1 MNSLFNS
8 KDNSLTAVA
17 PDEIL
22 QYCLENL
29 PETVFHSCYGE
40 KCIFYNPE
48 NKLKHGI
55 YVLTIK
61 EKDGNND
68 KSSNLNREGIY
79 RINFGIK
86 KNTFIN
92 QFEFIPARPL
102 KGNTVDMQY
111 DFSTLN
117 KLIPHPVYSYMAW
130 VCILNPDKN
139 SFNNIKKFINESY
152 ECAKEKYNK
161 KTKI

>member
-1 MNSLFNS
+1 MHKITS
-8 KDNSLTAVA
+8 
-17 PDEIL
+17 DEIL
-22 QYCLENL
+22 SYCIKNL
-29 PETVFHSCYGE
+29 WGTVFRSCYGE

-79 RINFGIK
+79 RVNFGVT

-92 QFEFIPARPL
+92 KFGFIPNRHL
-102 KGNTVDMQY
+102 KGNTVDMHY
-111 DFSTLN
+111 NFSTLN
-117 KLIPHPVYSYMAW
+117 MLLPHPVYAW
-130 VCILNPDKN
+130 MSWMCILNPDTN
-139 SFNNIKKFINESY
+139 SFNHIKQFINESY

-161 KTKI
+161 KVKI

>member
-1 MNSLFNS
+1 MD
-8 KDNSLTAVA
+8 KLTS
-17 PDEIL
+17 DEIL

-29 PETVFHSCYGE
+29 SGTVFHSCYGE

-68 KSSNLNREGIY
+68 KSSNLNREGIF
-79 RINFGIK
+79 RINFGVT

-92 QFEFIPARPL
+92 KFGFIPARPL

-117 KLIPHPVYSYMAW
+117 MLLPHPVYAWMAW
-130 VCILNPDKN
+130 VSILNPDKN
-139 SFNNIKKFINESY
+139 SFYNIKQFINESY
-152 ECAKEKYNK
+152 EYARAKYNK
-161 KTKI
+161 KLKV

>member
-1 MNSLFNS
+1 MDKITS
-8 KDNSLTAVA
+8 
-17 PDEIL
+17 DEIL

-29 PETVFHSCYGE
+29 PGTVFHSCYGE
-40 KCIFYNPE
+40 KCIFYNPA

-68 KSSNLNREGIY
+68 KSSNLNREGIF
-79 RINFGIK
+79 RINFGVT

-92 QFEFIPARPL
+92 KFGFIPARPL

-117 KLIPHPVYSYMAW
+117 MLLPHPVYAWMAW
-130 VCILNPDKN
+130 LCILNPDKN
-139 SFNNIKKFINESY
+139 SFDNIKQFINESY
-152 ECAKEKYNK
+152 EYAKEKYNK
-161 KTKI
+161 HKKLY